1 MSFNTRLVIFIF
13 GIIIGVFLIGL
24 IFSTEKISKIKK
36 GYIDYFKGH
45 DKVIT
50 FLLYQT
56 DLKNQIESY
65 LNLSEKDSLFYE
77 DLIKSS
83 EIEILSRKPCFQYL
97 LKTNNQNSI
106 KELLIE
112 KCDEKVSLVNL
123 ELKKD

>member
-1 MSFNTRLVIFIF
+1 MSFSTRLVIFIF

-24 IFSTEKISKIKK
+24 IFSNEKISKIKK

-65 LNLSEKDSLFYE
+65 LNLSEKDSIFYE
-77 DLIKSS
+77 DFIKSS

-97 LKTNNQNSI
+97 LKAHNQNFI

>member
-1 MSFNTRLVIFIF
+1 M
-13 GIIIGVFLIGL
+13 
-24 IFSTEKISKIKK
+24 
-36 GYIDYFKGH
+36 
-45 DKVIT
+45 
-50 FLLYQT
+50 LYQT

-97 LKTNNQNSI
+97 LNPNNQNSI

-123 ELKKD
+123 EVEKD